1 VKLWQI
7 FLVLLL
13 FFLPSQLGRHFWPAY
28 SYVFGLKI
36 DYLSP
41 TLYLT
46 DILLGLTFVFW
57 LKENSK
63 IKKIKIKKVARN
75 QSFMFTLL
83 LLFLI
88 SNTLLARNTPLAF
101 LKSLRV
107 LELFFWALLVYK
119 EGKVLIKTMGS
130 TFPWLVITQ
139 FLISFLQFLK
149 GRSLG
154 GIFWFLGERTFSLS
168 TPGIAKM
175 DLGGQ
180 VFLRPYG
187 TFSHPNAMAGFIL
200 ICLIFLAGKENKKLI
215 DFLSIGFGL
224 VVISLSFSRTV
235 WLTGLFLITIT
246 SFFNFFKKIL
256 VQKKPFLGWVK
267 LFIVVAA
274 LIFLFVGIY
283 SSLEKETI
291 SRRVELNK
299 IALYFVKKF
308 PVFGLGLNNFIPEL
322 ASYLSLHG
330 GELWLQPI
338 HNLYLLILTETG
350 IIGLS
355 FFLVMNLLYLKKI
368 ISRQRVNLMIVWLA
382 VLLTGLTDHYWLT
395 LQQNFLLLG
404 LVFGL
409 GFG

>member
-1 VKLWQI
+1 
-7 FLVLLL
+7 
-13 FFLPSQLGRHFWPAY
+13 
-28 SYVFGLKI
+28 
-36 DYLSP
+36 
-41 TLYLT
+41 
-46 DILLGLTFVFW
+46 
-57 LKENSK
+57 
-63 IKKIKIKKVARN
+63 
-75 QSFMFTLL
+75 
-83 LLFLI
+83 
-88 SNTLLARNTPLAF
+88 
-101 LKSLRV
+101 
-107 LELFFWALLVYK
+107 
-119 EGKVLIKTMGS
+119 
-130 TFPWLVITQ
+130 
-139 FLISFLQFLK
+139 
-149 GRSLG
+149 
-154 GIFWFLGERTFSLS
+154 
-168 TPGIAKM
+168 
-175 DLGGQ
+175 
-180 VFLRPYG
+180 
-187 TFSHPNAMAGFIL
+187 
-200 ICLIFLAGKENKKLI
+200 
-215 DFLSIGFGL
+215 
-224 VVISLSFSRTV
+224 
-235 WLTGLFLITIT
+235 LTGLFLITIT

-256 VQKKPFLGWVK
+256 VQKKSFLGWVK

-299 IALYFVKKF
+299 VALYFVKKF